1 METWRQELYHS
12 LKHSVEGSEWKDHKY
27 IAIVDGKYI
36 YPEDVKNGSKSPAA
50 TSSAPITNTTSTTGS
65 SKVIP
70 PTTPKKVKKQKDKSG
85 KDIDVTDKGSVA
97 SYKDLPTDA
106 QVGDMYLLEDTKR
119 YCYWDGEKWTSIDES
134 QEAAAVAPV
143 GGVESGGG
151 SGGGSGRGKE
161 ESGANNGLSKATLDK
176 AREAVKKLTSGKASS
191 TKKAQVDT
199 HQKSWD
205 QRKAA
210 GKLPASGKLTSSKTV
225 SSGKKSMNNS
235 LKSLVSKALSS
246 LSKSNISAGA
256 KIVSRFRGAQR

>member
-36 YPEDVKNGSKSPAA
+36 YPEDVKNGSKSPAT
-50 TSSAPITNTTSTTGS
+50 TSSTPTNTTSTTGN
-65 SKVIP
+65 SKVTP

-119 YCYWDGEKWTSIDES
+119 YCYWNGEKWTPIDES
-134 QEAAAVAPV
+134 QEAAVGAPV
-143 GGVESGGG
+143 GGGGG
-151 SGGGSGRGKE
+151 SGGGGKE
-161 ESGANNGLSKATLDK
+161 ESGANEGLSKATLDK
-176 AREAVKKLTSGKASS
+176 AREAVKKLTSGKTSS

-225 SSGKKSMNNS
+225 SSGKKSINNS

-246 LSKSNISAGA
+246 LSKSNVNAGA
-256 KIVSRFRGAQR
+256 KVVSRFRGAQR